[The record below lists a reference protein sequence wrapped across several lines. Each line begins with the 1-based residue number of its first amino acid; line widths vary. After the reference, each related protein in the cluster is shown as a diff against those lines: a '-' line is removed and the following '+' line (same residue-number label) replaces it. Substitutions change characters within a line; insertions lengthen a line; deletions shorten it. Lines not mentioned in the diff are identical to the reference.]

1 MACRFER
8 LPLAANDPY
17 AAAPI
22 PDAFFGIYDTV
33 VAFDHLRHTLTV
45 LAHDDA
51 ARPGEAARAIA
62 RVFAALDA
70 PLPPLGGGSSTRPA
84 MTANGTPA
92 EFEDRVRRARQL
104 IADGDCIQIVL
115 SQRFDVTP
123 APDPLSLYRALR
135 HVNPSPYMFL
145 LETPAVTLV
154 GASPEP
160 FVRVEGGTVVM
171 HPIAGTRPRGADEA
185 EDSANEKEL
194 RSSEKERAEHVM
206 LVDLARNDIGRVSR
220 GGTVRVKELMRVDRF
235 SHVMHLTSVVE
246 GELAGGL
253 DALDAFRACFP
264 AGTVSGAPKIRA
276 MERIAELEPDRRGPY
291 AGAVGYLGFDG
302 ALDTCITIRTATIA
316 DGVCRIQAGAGIVA
330 DSDPAAEEAETELKA
345 AAFLDAIRS
354 PVPAGQMGSPLE
366 KVGAFSSVR
375 SPARRKVLLVDHE
388 DSFVHTLAAY
398 LRAAGGDVVTL
409 RSGFTADELDEVA
422 PELVVLSPGPGR
434 PEDFGLFH
442 TITLALERRLPVF
455 GVCLGLQGIVE
466 HFGGT
471 LGTLSPPMHGK
482 PSAIHVSQPG
492 VVFAGLPQVFEA
504 GRYHSLYALPA
515 LLPESLKVS
524 ALSSDGVIMGVQ
536 HESLPVA
543 AVQFHPESIMT
554 LGGEVGLRLVRNVVE
569 KLL

>member
-1 MACRFER
+1 MAVTADRVIDLVPVIRERLADLETPVSAFAKLRALGGAFLLESAEGGERMGRFSFIGVMPRETLELRAGDGRDPVATLRERLAGYRRRAMPGLPRFSGGAVGFVGYEAARKFER

-17 AAAPI
+17 AAAPL

-51 ARPGEAARAIA
+51 SAPGGAGRAIE

-70 PLPPLGGGSSTRPA
+70 PLPPLAGGSSTRPA
-84 MTANGTPA
+84 ITANGTPA

-123 APDPLSLYRALR
+123 APDALALYRALR

-145 LETPAVTLV
+145 LETPAATLV

-160 FVRVEGGTVVM
+160 FVRVEAGAVVM

-185 EDSANEKEL
+185 EDAANEKEL
-194 RSSEKERAEHVM
+194 RASEKERAEHVM

-235 SHVMHLTSVVE
+235 SH
-246 GELAGGL
+246 AAGL

-276 MERIAELEPDRRGPY
+276 MERIAELERDRRGPY

-316 DGVCRIQAGAGIVA
+316 SGVCRIQAGAGIVA
-330 DSDPAAEEAETELKA
+330 DSDPAAEEAETRAKA
-345 AAFLDAIRS
+345 KALLRAI
-354 PVPAGQMGSPLE
+354 
-366 KVGAFSSVR
+366 
-375 SPARRKVLLVDHE
+375 D
-388 DSFVHTLAAY
+388 LAADPSGD
-398 LRAAGGDVVTL
+398 LR
-409 RSGFTADELDEVA
+409 
-422 PELVVLSPGPGR
+422 
-434 PEDFGLFH
+434 
-442 TITLALERRLPVF
+442 
-455 GVCLGLQGIVE
+455 
-466 HFGGT
+466 
-471 LGTLSPPMHGK
+471 
-482 PSAIHVSQPG
+482 
-492 VVFAGLPQVFEA
+492 
-504 GRYHSLYALPA
+504 
-515 LLPESLKVS
+515 
-524 ALSSDGVIMGVQ
+524 
-536 HESLPVA
+536 
-543 AVQFHPESIMT
+543 
-554 LGGEVGLRLVRNVVE
+554 
-569 KLL
+569 